1 MIKTICGLCAA
12 ACFFLSLGFIGT
24 IERTGDLSNAPA
36 AFVCMLIMLIF
47 IVISRC
53 EKWED

>member
-12 ACFFLSLGFIGT
+12 ACFFVSMGFIGT

-36 AFVCMLIMLIF
+36 ALVCVLIMLIF
-47 IVISRC
+47 IVIGRC
-53 EKWED
+53 ETWED